1 VVESGGLILR
11 TLVRNEFCV
20 SLMET
25 PGCVDTMTN
34 DPKNLIAPAPAI
46 HAPSTPQSDAD
57 WERMAAQLLELLILH
72 DQHSARAL
80 VIDAADNG
88 VPFTEIYLKLI
99 QPVMYRI
106 GELWECRSLD
116 VAQEHYATAVIEMI
130 LAHLEPEIFHGH
142 NGRPAMIAAAVEGDL
157 HVVGVRMVADFFEA
171 DGWDTCYLGANVPS
185 TAIIAESLRRKA
197 KLIALSASREANL
210 PTVTQTIAA
219 IHESAALE
227 GILVI
232 VGGGLFKARLHAADG
247 IGADGSAAD
256 ARIAVEVARELMQ
269 AREGKQSQ

>member
-1 VVESGGLILR
+1 VVESGGPILR

-20 SLMET
+20 SLMAT

-46 HAPSTPQSDAD
+46 HAPLTPQSDAD

-106 GELWECRSLD
+106 GELWECGSLD

-130 LAHLEPEIFHGH
+130 LAHLEPEIF
-142 NGRPAMIAAAVEGDL
+142 GDFVAIDSQSRL
-157 HVVGVRMVADFFEA
+157 CNNRRMFRANRLPVGIRTMSQRV
-171 DGWDTCYLGANVPS
+171 L
-185 TAIIAESLRRKA
+185 
-197 KLIALSASREANL
+197 
-210 PTVTQTIAA
+210 
-219 IHESAALE
+219 
-227 GILVI
+227 
-232 VGGGLFKARLHAADG
+232 ARLP
-247 IGADGSAAD
+247 S
-256 ARIAVEVARELMQ
+256 EVRYEPRGVLWLINWTS
-269 AREGKQSQ
+269 RP